1 MMSKLGIFLFAFSMV
16 VALLVVSLPAGTRA
30 SPNIDEAANMAEAL
44 RYLEQID
51 KYYSQMARPR
61 YGRSVGL
68 HKKSQVTLRS
78 KKPSGDRE
86 RR

>member
-1 MMSKLGIFLFAFSMV
+1 MMNKLGIFLFAVSMV

-61 YGRSVGL
+61 
-68 HKKSQVTLRS
+68 
-78 KKPSGDRE
+78 
-86 RR
+86 